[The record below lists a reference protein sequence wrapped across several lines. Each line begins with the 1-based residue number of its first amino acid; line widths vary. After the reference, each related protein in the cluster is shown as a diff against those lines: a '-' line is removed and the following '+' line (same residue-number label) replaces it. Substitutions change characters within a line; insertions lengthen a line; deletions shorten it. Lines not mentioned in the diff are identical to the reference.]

1 MFSLESWETVNV
13 LVFFPG
19 APSARLYSMETLSL
33 PVLVDSLRRLLSL
46 STRELAQ
53 RSGITASSNL
63 REWVRGLPSRLS
75 PPRQEKVLSVVGLDR
90 EKGGLR
96 PGLHRWT
103 LNEETSG
110 LVRPV
115 LGTLGALPSAMTLVR
130 TGPGLFSGQLLVLS
144 REDVRIL
151 LMLQEKSLTDPER
164 LARSLAGEAVPLREI
179 LLSPSEMSRLLD
191 PEISLESFDSLLPP
205 VHVSSGEWTFE
216 RLFER
221 LWADGIDPAE
231 AARRLG
237 F

>member
-1 MFSLESWETVNV
+1 
-13 LVFFPG
+13 
-19 APSARLYSMETLSL
+19 METLSL
-33 PVLVDSLRRLLSL
+33 QELVDSLRRLLSL

-75 PPRQEKVLSVVGLDR
+75 PARQEKVLSVVGLDR

-103 LNEETSG
+103 LNEETAG
-110 LVRPV
+110 LVLPV
-115 LGTLGALPSAMTLVR
+115 LETLGALPSGMTLVR
-130 TGPGLFSGQLLVLS
+130 TESGLFSGHLLVLS

-151 LMLQEKSLTDPER
+151 LTIPEASTTDPER
-164 LARSLAGEAVPLREI
+164 LARSVAGESLPLREI
-179 LLSPSEMSRLLD
+179 VLSPPEMSRLLV
-191 PEISLESFDSLLPP
+191 PELSLDSFDSLLPP

>member
-1 MFSLESWETVNV
+1 
-13 LVFFPG
+13 
-19 APSARLYSMETLSL
+19 METLSL
-33 PVLVDSLRRLLSL
+33 QELVDSLRRLLSL

-75 PPRQEKVLSVVGLDR
+75 PARQEKVLSVVGLDR

-103 LNEETSG
+103 LNEETAG
-110 LVRPV
+110 LVLPV
-115 LGTLGALPSAMTLVR
+115 LETLGALPSGMTLVR
-130 TGPGLFSGQLLVLS
+130 TESGLFSGHLLVLS

-151 LMLQEKSLTDPER
+151 LTIPEASTTDPER
-164 LARSLAGEAVPLREI
+164 LARSLAGDSLPLREI
-179 LLSPSEMSRLLD
+179 VLSPPEMSRLLV
-191 PEISLESFDSLLPP
+191 PELSLDSFDSLLPP

>member
-1 MFSLESWETVNV
+1 
-13 LVFFPG
+13 
-19 APSARLYSMETLSL
+19 METLSL
-33 PVLVDSLRRLLSL
+33 QDLVDSLRRLLSL

-75 PPRQEKVLSVVGLDR
+75 PARQEKVLSVVGLDR
-90 EKGGLR
+90 EKRGLR

-103 LNEETSG
+103 LNEETAG
-110 LVRPV
+110 LVLPV
-115 LGTLGALPSAMTLVR
+115 LETLGALPSGMTLVR
-130 TGPGLFSGQLLVLS
+130 TESGLFSGHLLVLS

-151 LMLQEKSLTDPER
+151 LTIPEASTTDPER
-164 LARSLAGEAVPLREI
+164 LARSLAGDSLPLREI
-179 LLSPSEMSRLLD
+179 VLSPPEMSRLLV
-191 PEISLESFDSLLPP
+191 PELSLDSFDSLLPP

>member
-1 MFSLESWETVNV
+1 
-13 LVFFPG
+13 
-19 APSARLYSMETLSL
+19 METLSL
-33 PVLVDSLRRLLSL
+33 QELVDSLRRLLSL

-75 PPRQEKVLSVVGLDR
+75 PARQEKVLSVVGLDR

-103 LNEETSG
+103 LNEETEG
-110 LVRPV
+110 LVLPV
-115 LGTLGALPSAMTLVR
+115 LETLGALPSGMTLVR
-130 TGPGLFSGQLLVLS
+130 TESGLFSGHLLVLS

-151 LMLQEKSLTDPER
+151 LTIPEASTTDPER
-164 LARSLAGEAVPLREI
+164 LARSLAGDSLPLREI
-179 LLSPSEMSRLLD
+179 VLSPPEMSRLLV
-191 PEISLESFDSLLPP
+191 PELSLDSFDSLLPP

>member
-1 MFSLESWETVNV
+1 
-13 LVFFPG
+13 
-19 APSARLYSMETLSL
+19 METLSL
-33 PVLVDSLRRLLSL
+33 QELVDSLRRLLSL

-75 PPRQEKVLSVVGLDR
+75 PARQEKVLSVVGLDR

-103 LNEETSG
+103 LNEETAG
-110 LVRPV
+110 LVLPV
-115 LGTLGALPSAMTLVR
+115 LETLGALPSGMTLVR
-130 TGPGLFSGQLLVLS
+130 TESGLFSGHLLVLS

-151 LMLQEKSLTDPER
+151 LTIPEASTTDPER
-164 LARSLAGEAVPLREI
+164 LAKSLAGESLPLREI
-179 LLSPSEMSRLLD
+179 VLSPPEMSRLLV
-191 PEISLESFDSLLPP
+191 PELSLDTFDSLLPP

>member
-1 MFSLESWETVNV
+1 
-13 LVFFPG
+13 
-19 APSARLYSMETLSL
+19 METLSL
-33 PVLVDSLRRLLSL
+33 QELVDSLRRLLSL

-75 PPRQEKVLSVVGLDR
+75 PARQEKVLSVVGLDR
-90 EKGGLR
+90 EKRGLR

-103 LNEETSG
+103 LNEETAG
-110 LVRPV
+110 LVLPV
-115 LGTLGALPSAMTLVR
+115 LETLGALPSGMTLVR
-130 TGPGLFSGQLLVLS
+130 TESGLFSGHLLVLS

-151 LMLQEKSLTDPER
+151 LTIPEASTTDPER
-164 LARSLAGEAVPLREI
+164 LARSVAGESLPLREI
-179 LLSPSEMSRLLD
+179 VLSPPEMSRLLV
-191 PEISLESFDSLLPP
+191 PELSLDSFDSLLPP

>member
-1 MFSLESWETVNV
+1 
-13 LVFFPG
+13 
-19 APSARLYSMETLSL
+19 METLSL
-33 PVLVDSLRRLLSL
+33 QDLVDSLRRLLSL

-75 PPRQEKVLSVVGLDR
+75 PARQEKVLSVVGLDR

-103 LNEETSG
+103 LNEETAG
-110 LVRPV
+110 LVLPV
-115 LGTLGALPSAMTLVR
+115 LETLGALPSGMTLVR
-130 TGPGLFSGQLLVLS
+130 TESGLFSGHLLVLS

-151 LMLQEKSLTDPER
+151 LTIPEASTTDPER
-164 LARSLAGEAVPLREI
+164 LARSVAGESLPLREI
-179 LLSPSEMSRLLD
+179 VLSPPEMSRLLV
-191 PEISLESFDSLLPP
+191 PELSLDSFDSLLPP

>member
-1 MFSLESWETVNV
+1 
-13 LVFFPG
+13 
-19 APSARLYSMETLSL
+19 METLSL
-33 PVLVDSLRRLLSL
+33 QELVDSLRRLLSL

-75 PPRQEKVLSVVGLDR
+75 PARQEKVLSVVGLDR

-103 LNEETSG
+103 LNEETEG
-110 LVRPV
+110 LVPPV
-115 LGTLGALPSAMTLVR
+115 LETLGALPSGMTLVR
-130 TGPGLFSGQLLVLS
+130 TESGLFSGHLLVLS

-151 LMLQEKSLTDPER
+151 LTIPEASTTDPER
-164 LARSLAGEAVPLREI
+164 LAKSLAGESLPLREI
-179 LLSPSEMSRLLD
+179 VLSPPEMSRLLV
-191 PEISLESFDSLLPP
+191 PELSLDTFDSLLPP

>member
-1 MFSLESWETVNV
+1 
-13 LVFFPG
+13 
-19 APSARLYSMETLSL
+19 METLSL
-33 PVLVDSLRRLLSL
+33 QDLVDSLRRLLSL

-75 PPRQEKVLSVVGLDR
+75 PARQEKVLSVVGLDR

-103 LNEETSG
+103 LNEETAG
-110 LVRPV
+110 LVLPV
-115 LGTLGALPSAMTLVR
+115 LETLGALPSGMTLVR
-130 TGPGLFSGQLLVLS
+130 TESGLFSGHLLVLS

-151 LMLQEKSLTDPER
+151 LTIPEASTTDPER
-164 LARSLAGEAVPLREI
+164 LAKSLAGESLPLREI
-179 LLSPSEMSRLLD
+179 VLSPPEMSRLLV
-191 PEISLESFDSLLPP
+191 PELSLDSFDSLLPP

>member
-1 MFSLESWETVNV
+1 
-13 LVFFPG
+13 
-19 APSARLYSMETLSL
+19 METLSL
-33 PVLVDSLRRLLSL
+33 PALVDSLRRLLSL

-63 REWVRGLPSRLS
+63 REWFRGLPSRLS

-96 PGLHRWT
+96 SGLHRWT

-110 LVRPV
+110 LVLPV
-115 LGTLGALPSAMTLVR
+115 LETLGAHPSAMTLAR
-130 TGPGLFSGQLLVLS
+130 RGPGLFSGHLLILS
-144 REDVRIL
+144 WEDVRIL
-151 LMLQEKSLTDPER
+151 LTIPEESVTDPDR
-164 LARSLAGEAVPLREI
+164 LARSFTRESAHLREI
-179 LLSPSEMSRLLD
+179 LLSPAEMSRLLD
-191 PEISLESFDSLLPP
+191 PEISLESFDHLLPSAP
-205 VHVSSGEWTFE
+205 VSSGEWTFE

>member
-1 MFSLESWETVNV
+1 
-13 LVFFPG
+13 
-19 APSARLYSMETLSL
+19 METLSL
-33 PVLVDSLRRLLSL
+33 PELVDSLRRLLSL

-75 PPRQEKVLSVVGLDR
+75 PARQEKVLAVVGLDR

-96 PGLHRWT
+96 PGLHRWI
-103 LNEETSG
+103 LKEETAG
-110 LVRPV
+110 LVLPV
-115 LGTLGALPSAMTLVR
+115 LETLGALPSGITLAR
-130 TGPGLFSGQLLVLS
+130 TGPGLFSGHLLILS

-151 LMLQEKSLTDPER
+151 LTIPEESDADPDR
-164 LARSLAGEAVPLREI
+164 LAKSLAGEAVPLREI
-179 LLSPSEMSRLLD
+179 LLSPPEMSRLLD
-191 PEISLESFDSLLPP
+191 PGISLESFDSLLPP
-205 VHVSSGEWTFE
+205 IHVSSGEWTFE

>member
-1 MFSLESWETVNV
+1 
-13 LVFFPG
+13 
-19 APSARLYSMETLSL
+19 METLSL
-33 PVLVDSLRRLLSL
+33 QELVDSLRRLLSL

-75 PPRQEKVLSVVGLDR
+75 PARQEKVLSVVGLDR
-90 EKGGLR
+90 EKRGLR

-103 LNEETSG
+103 LNEETAG
-110 LVRPV
+110 LVLPV
-115 LGTLGALPSAMTLVR
+115 LETLGALPSGMTLVR
-130 TGPGLFSGQLLVLS
+130 TESGLFSGHLLVLS

-151 LMLQEKSLTDPER
+151 LTIPEASTTDPER
-164 LARSLAGEAVPLREI
+164 LARSLAGDSLPLREI
-179 LLSPSEMSRLLD
+179 VLSPPEMSRLLV
-191 PEISLESFDSLLPP
+191 PELSLDSFDSLLPP